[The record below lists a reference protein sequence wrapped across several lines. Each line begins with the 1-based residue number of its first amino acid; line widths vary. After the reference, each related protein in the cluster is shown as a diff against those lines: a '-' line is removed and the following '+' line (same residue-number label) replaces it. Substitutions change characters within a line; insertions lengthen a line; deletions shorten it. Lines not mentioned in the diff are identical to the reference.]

1 MNLLSSSLLSG
12 GSIIDLDGTFFVQLG
27 IFFVAFLVLRSLVF
41 KPMVALFEAR
51 EEAIG
56 GAKAEAQRLSAEAAT
71 AGQSFDEELR
81 KVRLQAAGERDKLRA
96 DAQKRERE
104 ILEAVKA
111 ETDKSA
117 AEAQTKLDASA
128 TELRT
133 ALVASVPGL
142 AKEIASKLLQR
153 EVA

>member
-1 MNLLSSSLLSG
+1 MHLLSSSLLSG
-12 GSIIDLDGTFFVQLG
+12 GSVIDLDGTFFVQLG
-27 IFFVAFLVLRSLVF
+27 IFFVAFIVLRSLVF

-51 EEAIG
+51 EEAID
-56 GAKAEAQRLSAEAAT
+56 GAKAEAQRLTAEAAT
-71 AGQSFDEELR
+71 AGQSFDDELR
-81 KVRLQAAGERDKLRA
+81 KVRVQAAAERDKLRG

-117 AEAQTKLDASA
+117 SEAQAKLDASA
-128 TELRT
+128 GDLRKS
-133 ALVASVPGL
+133 LSSSVPDL
-142 AKEIASKLLQR
+142 AKQIASKLLER

>member
-1 MNLLSSSLLSG
+1 MQLLSSALLSG
-12 GSIIDLDGTFFVQLG
+12 GSVIDLDGTFFVQLG

-51 EEAIG
+51 EAAID
-56 GAKAEAQRLSAEAAT
+56 GAKGEAAKLT
-71 AGQSFDEELR
+71 SEAASAGQTFDEELR
-81 KVRLQAAGERDKLRA
+81 KVRAHAAAERDKVRA
-96 DAQKRERE
+96 EAQKRERE

-111 ETDKSA
+111 ETEKSS
-117 AEAQTKLDASA
+117 AEAQAKLDASA
-128 TELRT
+128 AELRGS
-133 ALVASVPGL
+133 LNASVPGL